1 MNNSIF
7 GKTLKNLRKHEDIKI
22 VTTERTRNYLVS
34 ELNYHTKIFFWIS
47 ISNISEKNN
56 TDTYE

>member
-34 ELNYHTKIFFWIS
+34 ELNYHTKNFF
-47 ISNISEKNN
+47 
-56 TDTYE
+56 